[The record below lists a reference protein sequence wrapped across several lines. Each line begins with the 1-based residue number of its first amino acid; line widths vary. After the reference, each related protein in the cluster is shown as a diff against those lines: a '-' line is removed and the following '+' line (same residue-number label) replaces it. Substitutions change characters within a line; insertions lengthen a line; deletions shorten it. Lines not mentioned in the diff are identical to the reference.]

1 MLPYVKN
8 GSLPLPPQ
16 QGSGMEQ
23 VFQSNTEHFEKQK
36 QETPMFGVYWFII
49 LIFFFSVNSAPMPL
63 TSIFL
68 QRSRCLE
75 IKQKH
80 KTEHCDCCLTFWLI
94 VGTDL
99 SVI

>member
-49 LIFFFSVNSAPMPL
+49 LIFFLA
-63 TSIFL
+63 
-68 QRSRCLE
+68 
-75 IKQKH
+75 
-80 KTEHCDCCLTFWLI
+80 
-94 VGTDL
+94 
-99 SVI
+99 